1 MRILIN
7 KTLCLLLAAISF
19 HTFANPCAS
28 DPDNT
33 SGYQLKWSSSS
44 LGSGLGASGLYSF
57 DSNNNGINEVIF
69 GTGSGFGGNTS
80 FAIFE
85 YNNEAQ
91 DFVIICQSARYDE
104 GISVI
109 SEFSNQAI
117 EAGGLIAL
125 GGGVIEVIDHKL
137 GFKAQRIQTPFS
149 TINDLAVSDI
159 DNDGALEIIALSS
172 NKIAI
177 YDANSY
183 AFEQSLN
190 YGGNKFSLGHFSQ
203 QNKIQIALNTGYV
216 LELSENTLTTVW
228 DYSSS
233 GFSNYHLEAG
243 DIDNDG
249 LDEIVAADSWYNMRI
264 FNVDTQ
270 GFLWEHN
277 AGLDIDAV
285 DVYDVTGDG
294 IPEVIYGDGQWG
306 SVYALN
312 GSDGE
317 LLWTVNNP
325 EHGTTDVF
333 VGNIDDDI
341 GLELV
346 WGAGHSSTGAD
357 YLYVHD
363 IETNTRQ
370 WQSPDS
376 SGGSFSAVA
385 FGRLNADQIPDR
397 IYASYSSQ
405 SGDGILTAVDGSTD
419 EVLWQTTSSTFGGFA
434 WTGIHDVTIGDIDGD
449 NINEVVVGTDRLY
462 DGRVYILNASD
473 GEKTG
478 EVALE
483 SGSPIYS
490 VMIADI
496 DSDGDMEILAGGGKE
511 HTGANGVYVYVID
524 GATLSLTNT
533 FPSLGNTW
541 SDLWNIAL
549 VDIDKDNTK
558 EVIALLDKAYI
569 IDPDNNGLTSTLTNF
584 SSITTSTD
592 VFTGDP
598 IVYLGNT
605 QGELVLLAADATTT
619 TVGSLCDESINS
631 LAEITP
637 VKLVFTCNGALGTYD
652 IVGNV
657 VFWITEDNFDANLGM
672 HGRIAVE
679 TVNGK
684 SQILVGGQRAY
695 LFEMTEAGSSVKP
708 VATNSSFNG
717 HFNKT
722 INGTLLASDPNNAVL
737 SYGIYQQPSHGTVDL
752 NVETGEFTYTPSG
765 SFSGNV
771 EFQFY
776 VSNGNSASNLAIATV
791 ELTNSAP
798 VGENSDHEFHW
809 QGINIFDLSA
819 EDVDE
824 DVLQFEIVQLPS
836 VGVLT
841 LLDSTSGAVSFV
853 NNSPSANNT
862 FFSYRISDGG
872 DYSETYQVNIQFTN
886 TLPIAPAIGFET
898 FVHIPLSTL
907 LIGID
912 NDEDSLTYQL
922 VGDVTTGQ
930 VTLSET
936 GLLTYT
942 AEETTSHTAV
952 ISYRVFD
959 GRIWSSTGEVT
970 LLVHAGAVANYSPI
984 YLNGFSADKYAGI
997 KELTVNFSSALKGG
1011 SGNYTYLW
1019 DFGDDNSSTAQNPQH
1034 TYVATGIYEVKL
1046 LVKDI
1051 EDETNQALGYLQII
1065 VLEEP
1070 TQFSPLVIE
1079 AFNASEYAG
1088 IEIHDVDF
1096 TLSVSGG
1103 SESYNY
1109 QWDFGDGNI
1118 STEQN
1123 PSHSF
1128 LSAGEYTVL
1137 LTATDQNDIEN
1148 TATGELKILVLSEP
1162 QELSINLSSEISS
1175 EDELNVNFTVN
1186 IEGNDS
1192 SYLLEI
1198 DFGDG
1203 NTESVTISDKT
1214 HTFNHSYADVGAY
1227 SVGVKV
1233 TSQTSVGVKK
1243 LTVAS
1248 KLLNVARSNANP
1260 PDPGNTG
1267 NTSDSN
1273 SSSGGSAS
1281 FISLLMLCLLCFYR
1295 RK

>member
-1 MRILIN
+1 MRTLIR

-28 DPDNT
+28 NTDNT

-44 LGSGLGASGLYSF
+44 LGSGLGASGLHSF

-80 FAIFE
+80 FAIAE
-85 YNNEAQ
+85 YNNEAE
-91 DFVIICQSARYDE
+91 DFVIICQSAHYDD
-104 GISVI
+104 GIIVI
-109 SEFSNQAI
+109 SEFSNETI
-117 EAGGLIAL
+117 DAGSLIAL
-125 GGGVIEVIDHKL
+125 SSGIIEVIDHKL

-149 TINDLAVSDI
+149 TINDLAVGDI
-159 DNDGALEIIALSS
+159 DNDGTLEIIALS
-172 NKIAI
+172 NNEIAI

-190 YGGNKFSLGHFSQ
+190 YGGSKFSLGHFSQ

-216 LELSENTLTTVW
+216 LELSEETLTTVW
-228 DYSSS
+228 DYSTS

-264 FNVDTQ
+264 FNADTQ

-277 AGLDIDAV
+277 ADLDIDAV

-294 IPEVIYGDGQWG
+294 IPEVVYGDGQWG

-312 GSDGE
+312 GSNGE

-333 VGNIDDDI
+333 VGNIDDDV

-346 WGAGHSSTGAD
+346 WGAGHSSSGAD

-363 IETNTRQ
+363 IDSDTRQ

-376 SGGSFSAVA
+376 SGGNFAAVA
-385 FGRLNADQIPDR
+385 FGRLNSDQVPDR
-397 IYASYSSQ
+397 IFASYSSQ

-419 EVLWQTTSSTFGGFA
+419 EVLWQTTSSTFGGHA

-449 NINEVVVGTDRLY
+449 NLNEVLVGTDRLY
-462 DGRVYILNASD
+462 DGRVYILNGANGEVAS
-473 GEKTG
+473 

-490 VMIADI
+490 VMIADM
-496 DSDGDMEILAGGGKE
+496 DGDGDMEILAGGGKE

-524 GATLSLTNT
+524 GTTLSLTNT
-533 FPSLGNTW
+533 FPNLGNTW
-541 SDLWNIAL
+541 NDIWNIAL

-558 EVIALLDKAYI
+558 EVIALLDKAFI
-569 IDPDNNGLTSTLTNF
+569 IDPDNNGLNSTLDSF

-592 VFTGDP
+592 VFTGEP

-605 QGELVLLAADATTT
+605 QGELVILAADATTT
-619 TVGSLCDESINS
+619 TLDSLCNESITA
-631 LAEITP
+631 LTEITP
-637 VKLVFTCNGALGTYD
+637 VKLAFTCNGALGTYD

-657 VFWITEDNFDANLGM
+657 VFWITKDNFDANLGM
-672 HGRIAVE
+672 NDRIAIE

-684 SQILVGGQRAY
+684 SQIFVGGKKAY
-695 LFEMTEAGSSVKP
+695 LFELTEASSSDQP
-708 VATNSSFNG
+708 EATNSSFSG

-722 INGTLLASDPNNAVL
+722 VNGTLLASDPNNAIL

-752 NVETGEFTYTPSG
+752 NAETGEFTYTPSG
-765 SFSGNV
+765 SLSGNV

-791 ELTNSAP
+791 ELTNSTP
-798 VGENSDHEFHW
+798 VGENSEHEFHW
-809 QGINIFDLSA
+809 QGINIFDLNA
-819 EDVDE
+819 ADADE
-824 DVLQFEIVQLPS
+824 DVLQFEIVQSPS

-841 LLDSTSGAVSFV
+841 LLDSTTGAVSYV

-862 FFSYRISDGG
+862 FFLYRISDGG

-886 TLPIAPAIGFET
+886 TLPTAPATSFET

-907 LIGID
+907 LIGLD
-912 NDEDSLTYQL
+912 GDEDSLTYQL

-942 AEETTSHTAV
+942 AEQTTSHTAV

-959 GRIWSSTGEVT
+959 GRTWSSTGAVT
-970 LLVHAGAVANYSPI
+970 LLVHEGDVANYSPI
-984 YLNGFSADKYAGI
+984 YLNNFSADKYAGI
-997 KELTVNFSSALKGG
+997 KELTVNFSSALTGG

-1019 DFGDDNSSTAQNPQH
+1019 DLGDDNSSTAQNPQH
-1034 TYVATGIYEVKL
+1034 AYAATGIYEVKL

-1051 EDETNQALGYLQII
+1051 EDETNQAFGYLQIM

-1070 TQFSPLVIE
+1070 INFSPLVIE

-1128 LSAGEYTVL
+1128 LSAGEYTVR
-1137 LTATDQNDIEN
+1137 LTATDQDDNEN
-1148 TATGELKILVLSEP
+1148 AATGELKILVLSEP

-1175 EDELNVNFTVN
+1175 EDELNVIFTVD
-1186 IEGNDS
+1186 IEGKDT

-1203 NTESVTISDKT
+1203 NTESVTISENT
-1214 HTFNHSYADVGAY
+1214 YAFNHSYADVGSY
-1227 SVGVKV
+1227 SVDVKA

-1248 KLLNVARSNANP
+1248 KLLKVERTKINP
-1260 PDPGNTG
+1260 PDPSN
-1267 NTSDSN
+1267 SN
-1273 SSSGGSAS
+1273 SSSGGSS
-1281 FISLLMLCLLCFYR
+1281 SLISLLMLCLLCFYR
-1295 RK
+1295 REQN